1 MTYRKT
7 LLLAVALSL
16 AAAEA
21 LAQARPRSTRMSCS
35 QAAGLV
41 HARGALVLGT
51 GVHTYDRFV
60 RDRSFC
66 EITEYIEPGF
76 APTLDHPQCFVG
88 YTCKEP
94 IGSLRQQD

>member
-1 MTYRKT
+1 MSYRTT

-16 AAAEA
+16 AAVA
-21 LAQARPRSTRMSCS
+21 LAQARPLSTRMSCS

-76 APTLDHPQCFVG
+76 APTLDHAQCFVG